1 MIEDDY
7 IFVQR
12 LEKLIQR
19 LPEIGPKQGLSQEE
33 IDETI
38 RKSREYIE
46 NYYNARQ
53 PAANQEQHK
62 NALINAFG
70 NLMDGHNQSSPNNEE
85 EGTTS

>member
-12 LEKLIQR
+12 LEKLIQK
-19 LPEIGPKQGLSQEE
+19 LPEIGPKQGLTQEE

-38 RKSREYIE
+38 RKSKEYID

-53 PAANQEQHK
+53 NPNDQEVNKEQ
-62 NALINAFG
+62 LINAFG
-70 NLMDGHNQSSPNNEE
+70 SLMNNQQSSLD
-85 EGTTS
+85 TDDQ